1 MGLLG
6 QIIWLVMCVPGC
18 RKAFADWAQ
27 AAVLDTGNQSVTSID
42 WAPGR
47 LELRDKSSRS

>member
-6 QIIWLVMCVPGC
+6 QTIWHVMRAPGC
-18 RKAFADWAQ
+18 RKALADWAQ

-47 LELRDKSSRS
+47 LRLPDKSLRS